1 MEVGVAMENHKD
13 RGLGQLY
20 LLGTLVIAALVL
32 GTWGWLEADPT
43 LHWCDALYRAFQL
56 FTLDMPEQNP
66 PLTLEVARWLALIV
80 AFYTV
85 AKVLRTVFTRQKQLL
100 HARLRRNHVVV
111 VGNGPEAASLAGN
124 DTYRKA
130 GTKVVVVGDL
140 GPSDQAWLAGRGVS
154 VLPDLSDPHLTRV
167 LHGAEDVVIVGGDDN
182 ETANLVC
189 RVASTAPKTQPLA
202 LFDSPALA
210 RQWTRNSSDAT
221 RTVCR
226 VTQLALETLRL
237 CPPFPSDAAV
247 PDPVVVGD
255 GPLAAELTRRIILG
269 WQHDSWRPRVLCL
282 SERTSWTGEL
292 VQKFGDAVQVEQTP
306 LLPACVEARVNEF
319 RDTWVPPEKGKGAV
333 GGIRVYLALTESSK
347 AVTIARELLEDP
359 TTHIGLVVD
368 QNTHWKDLF
377 KDVTDRVQLISRDA
391 LLADPKVLERN
402 EADLLRSELRRDAE
416 SWPPDSPSLFSTDIV
431 RDENSGDIVDVTPDT
446 LRLDLGVDL
455 LTRDNARA
463 AREVLEAGG
472 MKAETGIPLAPAPLA
487 GPSQLRSMQLK
498 LRNLLAEALPGNADP
513 HDVQQWALDLASR
526 LPEMMQRSGWTVTSD
541 TPPLLDSE
549 SIERLAERVHES
561 YQQQALAEG
570 NPTGSQLVETPWEK
584 LSEFNKSSNRA
595 VVLDYPVKLAS
606 IGLDWRR
613 STTPATPPKLPDEQK
628 HVLSVA
634 EHRRWSHFQRRNGRE
649 GHYFNT
655 PWDELTPEQKSLD
668 ENIINTMGSFLASE
682 GIEIIH
688 GVADENGTA

>member
-1 MEVGVAMENHKD
+1 MENHKGWD
-13 RGLGQLY
+13 WGLGRWC
-20 LLGTLVIAALVL
+20 LLGVVVVAVL
-32 GTWGWLEADPT
+32 LFGTCGWLEADPA
-43 LHWCDALYRAFQL
+43 LQWYDALYRAIQL
-56 FTLDMPEQNP
+56 FVLDMPEQKP
-66 PLTLEVARWLALIV
+66 PLTLEVARWLALFV
-80 AFYTV
+80 AFYAV
-85 AKVLRTVFTRQKQLL
+85 AEVLLAVFTQQKQLL
-100 HARLRRNHVVV
+100 HARLRRNHIVVI
-111 VGNGPEAASLAGN
+111 GNGPEAASLAGN
-124 DTYRKA
+124 DTYHTA
-130 GTKVVVVGDL
+130 GKKVVVIGDL
-140 GPSDQAWLAGRGVS
+140 DPSDQAWLAGRGVS

-167 LHGAEDVVIVGGDDN
+167 LHGAKDVVIVGGDDN

-189 RVASTAPKTQPLA
+189 RVASTAPKSQPLA
-202 LFDSPALA
+202 LFDSPTLA
-210 RQWTRNSSDAT
+210 RQWTRSSTDAA

-269 WQHDSWRPRVLCL
+269 WQHDGWRPRVLCL
-282 SERTSWTGEL
+282 SERTGWAGDL
-292 VQKFGDAVQVEQTP
+292 VQKFGDAVQVEQMT
-306 LLPACVEARVNEF
+306 LLPACVEARVTEF
-319 RDTWVPPEKGKGAV
+319 RDTWVPPEKGKGTV

-359 TTHIGLVVD
+359 ATHIGLIVD
-368 QNTHWKDLF
+368 QSTHWEDLF
-377 KDVTDRVQLISRDA
+377 KDVTDRVRLISRDA
-391 LLADPKVLERN
+391 LLADPQVLKRN
-402 EADLLRSELRRDAE
+402 EADLLRAELRRDAE

-431 RDENSGDIVDVTPDT
+431 RDENSGDIVDVTPDQH
-446 LRLDLGVDL
+446 RLDLGVDL
-455 LTRDNARA
+455 LTRDDARA

-472 MKAETGIPLAPAPLA
+472 MKAETGIPLEPAPLA
-487 GPSQLRSMQLK
+487 GPSQLHSMQLT
-498 LRNLLAEALPGNADP
+498 LLDLLTNKELFSNTDS
-513 HDVQQWALDLASR
+513 HDRQQWALDLASR

-561 YQQQALAEG
+561 YRQQALAEG
-570 NPTGSQLVETPWEK
+570 NPTGSRLVETPWKE
-584 LSEFNKSSNRA
+584 LSEFDKSSNRA

-682 GIEIIH
+682 GIEIIQE
-688 GVADENGTA
+688 VAD

>member
-1 MEVGVAMENHKD
+1 MESHKGWGSG
-13 RGLGQLY
+13 RWY
-20 LLGTLVIAALVL
+20 LLGIVVVAVVLGL
-32 GTWGWLEADPT
+32 GTWGWLVAKPDIGLEEAF
-43 LHWCDALYRAFQL
+43 YRAIQL
-56 FTLDMPEQNP
+56 FVLEMPEEAYSI
-66 PLTLEVARWLALIV
+66 PLDFARWIAVGV
-80 AFYTV
+80 AFIAVMQVLLTV
-85 AKVLRTVFTRQKQLL
+85 LTQRQKLFD
-100 HARLRRNHVVV
+100 AKRRRNHVVV

-130 GTKVVVVGDL
+130 GMKVVVVGDL
-140 GPSDQAWLAGRGVS
+140 DPSDQAWLAGRGVS

-189 RVASTAPKTQPLA
+189 RVASTAPTTQPLA

-210 RQWTRNSSDAT
+210 RQWTRSSSDAT

-269 WQHDSWRPRVLCL
+269 WQHDGWRPRVLCL
-282 SERTSWTGEL
+282 SERTGWAGEL
-292 VQKFGDAVQVEQTP
+292 VQKFGGAVQVEQTP

-402 EADLLRSELRRDAE
+402 EADLLRAELRRDAE

-431 RDENSGDIVDVTPDT
+431 RDENSSDIVDVTPDT

-455 LTRDNARA
+455 LTRDDAKA
-463 AREVLEAGG
+463 AREVLAAGG
-472 MKAETGIPLAPAPLA
+472 MKAETGIPLEPAPLA

-498 LRNLLAEALPGNADP
+498 LRKLLAEALPGNADP

-526 LPEMMQRSGWTVTSD
+526 LPEMMQRSGWTITSN

-561 YQQQALAEG
+561 YRQQALAEG

-606 IGLDWRR
+606 VGLDWRR
-613 STTPATPPKLPDEQK
+613 STTPAPAPALTDEQILT
-628 HVLSVA
+628 LSVA

-649 GHYFNT
+649 GHYFNK
-655 PWDELTPEQKSLD
+655 PWDELTKGQQSLD
-668 ENIINTMGSFLASE
+668 KNVVNTMGSLLASE
-682 GIEIIH
+682 GIEIIQ
-688 GVADENGTA
+688 GITD

>member
-1 MEVGVAMENHKD
+1 MENHKGWD
-13 RGLGQLY
+13 WGSGRWC
-20 LLGTLVIAALVL
+20 LLGTLVVLVL
-32 GTWGWLEADPT
+32 LFGTCGWLEADPA
-43 LHWCDALYRAFQL
+43 LQWCDALYRAIQL
-56 FTLDMPEQNP
+56 FVLDMSEKNP
-66 PLTLEVARWLALIV
+66 PPALNVARWLALFV
-80 AFYTV
+80 AFYAV
-85 AKVLRTVFTRQKQLL
+85 AEVLLAVFTQQKQLL
-100 HARLRRNHVVV
+100 HARLRRNHIVVI
-111 VGNGPEAASLAGN
+111 GNGPEAASLAGN
-124 DTYRKA
+124 DTYHTA
-130 GTKVVVVGDL
+130 GKKVVVIGDL
-140 GPSDQAWLAGRGVS
+140 APSDQAWLAGRGVS
-154 VLPDLSDPHLTRV
+154 VLPDLSDPHLTGV
-167 LHGAEDVVIVGGDDN
+167 LRGAEDVVIVGGDDN

-189 RVASTAPKTQPLA
+189 RVASTAPTTQPLA

-210 RQWTRNSSDAT
+210 RQWTRSSSDAA

-269 WQHDSWRPRVLCL
+269 WQHDGWRPRVLCL
-282 SERTSWTGEL
+282 SERTGWAGDL
-292 VQKFGDAVQVEQTP
+292 VQKFGGAVQVEQMA
-306 LLPACVEARVNEF
+306 LLPACVEARVTEF
-319 RDTWVPPEKGKGAV
+319 RDTWVPPEKGRGTV

-359 TTHIGLVVD
+359 ATHIGLIVD
-368 QNTHWKDLF
+368 QSTHWKDLF
-377 KDVTDRVQLISRDA
+377 KDVTDRVQLISRDT
-391 LLADPKVLERN
+391 LLADPQVLKRN
-402 EADLLRSELRRDAE
+402 EADLLRAELRRDAE

-431 RDENSGDIVDVTPDT
+431 RDKNSGDIVDVTPDQH
-446 LRLDLGVDL
+446 RLDLGVDL
-455 LTRDNARA
+455 LTRDDAKA

-472 MKAETGIPLAPAPLA
+472 MKAETGIPLEPAPLA
-487 GPSQLRSMQLK
+487 GPSQLRFMQLT
-498 LRNLLAEALPGNADP
+498 LLDLLTNKELFSDAD
-513 HDVQQWALDLASR
+513 DTDLQQWALDLASR

-561 YQQQALAEG
+561 YRQQALAEG
-570 NPTGSQLVETPWEK
+570 NPTGSRLVETPWKE
-584 LSEFNKSSNRA
+584 LSAFDKSSNRA

>member
-1 MEVGVAMENHKD
+1 MEVGVAMESHKD
-13 RGLGQLY
+13 WSSGRWY
-20 LLGTLVIAALVL
+20 LLGTLVVAVLVL

-43 LHWCDALYRAFQL
+43 LQGLDALYRAIQL

-66 PLTLEVARWLALIV
+66 PPALNVARWLALIV
-80 AFYTV
+80 AFYAV
-85 AKVLRTVFTRQKQLL
+85 AEVLRTVFTQQKQLFD
-100 HARLRRNHVVV
+100 AKRRRNHVVV

-140 GPSDQAWLAGRGVS
+140 DPSDQAWLAGRGVS
-154 VLPDLSDPHLTRV
+154 VLPGLSDPHLMRV
-167 LHGAEDVVIVGGDDN
+167 LRGAENVVIVGGDDN

-202 LFDSPALA
+202 LFDSPNLA
-210 RQWTRNSSDAT
+210 RQWTRNSSNTT

-226 VTQLALETLRL
+226 LTQLALETLRL

-269 WQHDSWRPRVLCL
+269 WQHDGWRPRVLCL
-282 SERTSWTGEL
+282 SERTGWAGEL
-292 VQKFGDAVQVEQTP
+292 VQKFGDAVQVEQTT
-306 LLPACVEARVNEF
+306 LLPACVEARVTEF
-319 RDTWVPPEKGKGAV
+319 RDTWVPPEKDRGAV

-368 QNTHWKDLF
+368 QNTHWRDLF
-377 KDVTDRVQLISRDA
+377 GDVTDRVRLISRDA

-402 EADLLRSELRRDAE
+402 EADLLRAELRRDAE

-431 RDENSGDIVDVTPDT
+431 RDENGGDIVDVKPDAH
-446 LRLDLGVDL
+446 RLDLGVDL
-455 LTRDNARA
+455 LTWDDARA
-463 AREVLEAGG
+463 AREVLATGG
-472 MKAETGIPLAPAPLA
+472 MKAETGIPLEPAPLA

-498 LRNLLAEALPGNADP
+498 LRNLLADALPGNADP

-526 LPEMMQRSGWTVTSD
+526 LPEMMQRSGWTITSD
-541 TPPLLDSE
+541 TPPLLDSG
-549 SIERLAERVHES
+549 SIERLAQQVHES
-561 YQQQALAEG
+561 YREHALAEG
-570 NPTGSQLVETPWEK
+570 NPTGSRLVETPWEK
-584 LSEFNKSSNRA
+584 LSEFDRSSNRA

-606 IGLDWRR
+606 VGLDWRR
-613 STTPATPPKLPDEQK
+613 SKTPAPAPALTDEQILT
-628 HVLSVA
+628 LSVA

-649 GHYFNT
+649 GHYFNK
-655 PWDELTPEQKSLD
+655 PWNELTKGQQSLD
-668 ENIINTMGSFLASE
+668 ENVVNTMGSLLASE
-682 GIEIIH
+682 GIEIIQ
-688 GVADENGTA
+688 GITD

>member
-1 MEVGVAMENHKD
+1 MAMESHKD
-13 RGLGQLY
+13 WGSGRWY
-20 LLGTLVIAALVL
+20 LLGTVVIAALVL

-56 FTLDMPEQNP
+56 FTQGMPDQNP
-66 PLTLEVARWLALIV
+66 PLALNVARWLALIV

-85 AKVLRTVFTRQKQLL
+85 AKVLRTVFTRQKQLF
-100 HARLRRNHVVV
+100 HAKRRRNHVVV

-140 GPSDQAWLAGRGVS
+140 DPSDQAWLAGRGVS

-167 LHGAEDVVIVGGDDN
+167 LRGAEDVVIVGGDDN

-189 RVASTAPKTQPLA
+189 RVASTAPTTQPLA

-269 WQHDSWRPRVLCL
+269 WQHDGWRPRVLCL

-333 GGIRVYLALTESSK
+333 GGVRVYLALTESSK

-368 QNTHWKDLF
+368 QNTHWEDLF
-377 KDVTDRVQLISRDA
+377 KDVSDRVRLISRDA

-431 RDENSGDIVDVTPDT
+431 RDENSGEIVDVTPDT

-498 LRNLLAEALPGNADP
+498 LRRLLAEALPGNADI

-606 IGLDWRR
+606 VGLDWRR
-613 STTPATPPKLPDEQK
+613 STTPAPAPALTDEQILT
-628 HVLSVA
+628 LSVA

-649 GHYFNT
+649 GHHFNK
-655 PWDELTPEQKSLD
+655 PWDELTKGQQSLD
-668 ENIINTMGSFLASE
+668 ENVVNTMGSLLASE
-682 GIEIIH
+682 GIEIIQE
-688 GVADENGTA
+688 VAD

>member
-1 MEVGVAMENHKD
+1 MAMESHKD
-13 RGLGQLY
+13 WSSGRWY
-20 LLGTLVIAALVL
+20 LLGIVVVAVVLGL
-32 GTWGWLEADPT
+32 GTWGWLVAKPDIGLEEAF
-43 LHWCDALYRAFQL
+43 YRAIQL
-56 FTLDMPEQNP
+56 FVLEMPEEAYSI
-66 PLTLEVARWLALIV
+66 PLDFARWIAVGV
-80 AFYTV
+80 AFIAVMQVLLTV
-85 AKVLRTVFTRQKQLL
+85 LTQRQKLFD
-100 HARLRRNHVVV
+100 AKRRRNHVVV

-130 GTKVVVVGDL
+130 GMKVVVVGDL
-140 GPSDQAWLAGRGVS
+140 DPSDQAWLAGRGVS

-167 LHGAEDVVIVGGDDN
+167 LHGAEDVVIVGSDDN

-189 RVASTAPKTQPLA
+189 RVASTAPTTQPLA
-202 LFDSPALA
+202 LFDSPALT

-269 WQHDSWRPRVLCL
+269 WQHDGWRPRVLCL
-282 SERTSWTGEL
+282 SERTSWAGEL
-292 VQKFGDAVQVEQTP
+292 VQKFGDAVQVEQTT

-377 KDVTDRVQLISRDA
+377 GDVTDRVRLISRDA

-402 EADLLRSELRRDAE
+402 EADLLRAELRRDAE

-463 AREVLEAGG
+463 AREVLAAGG

-498 LRNLLAEALPGNADP
+498 LRNLLAEELFSDTDDT
-513 HDVQQWALDLASR
+513 HDRQQWALDLASR
-526 LPEMMQRSGWTVTSD
+526 LPEMMQRSGWTVTSN

-561 YQQQALAEG
+561 YRQQALAEG
-570 NPTGSQLVETPWEK
+570 NPTGSRLVETPWEE
-584 LSEFNKSSNRA
+584 LSEFDRSSNRA

-606 IGLDWRR
+606 VGLDWRR
-613 STTPATPPKLPDEQK
+613 STTPAPAPALTDEQILT
-628 HVLSVA
+628 LSVA

-649 GHYFNT
+649 GHYFNK
-655 PWDELTPEQKSLD
+655 PWDELTKGQQSLD
-668 ENIINTMGSFLASE
+668 KNVVNTMGSLLASE
-682 GIEIIH
+682 GIEIIQ
-688 GVADENGTA
+688 GITD

>member
-1 MEVGVAMENHKD
+1 MENHKSWD
-13 RGLGQLY
+13 WSLGRWC
-20 LLGTLVIAALVL
+20 LLGTLVVVVLLL
-32 GTWGWLEADPT
+32 GTLGWLEAYPT
-43 LHWCDALYRAFQL
+43 LQGLDALYRAIQL
-56 FTLDMPEQNP
+56 FVLDMSEQNP
-66 PLTLEVARWLALIV
+66 PPALNVARWLALII
-80 AFYTV
+80 AFYAV
-85 AKVLRTVFTRQKQLL
+85 AEVLRTVFTQQKQLL
-100 HARLRRNHVVV
+100 DARLRTNHVVV
-111 VGNGPEAASLAGN
+111 IGNGPEAASLAGN
-124 DTYRKA
+124 DTYHKA
-130 GTKVVVVGDL
+130 GTQVVVIGDL
-140 GPSDQAWLAGRGVS
+140 APSDQAWLAGRGVS

-167 LHGAEDVVIVGGDDN
+167 LRGAEDVVIVGGDDN

-269 WQHDSWRPRVLCL
+269 WQHDGWRPRVLCL
-282 SERTSWTGEL
+282 SERTSWAGEL
-292 VQKFGDAVQVEQTP
+292 VQKFGDAVQVEQTT
-306 LLPACVEARVNEF
+306 LLPACVEARVTEF
-319 RDTWVPPEKGKGAV
+319 RDTWVPPEKGRGTV

-402 EADLLRSELRRDAE
+402 EADLLRAELRRDAE

-446 LRLDLGVDL
+446 HRLDLGVDL

-463 AREVLEAGG
+463 AREVLAAGG
-472 MKAETGIPLAPAPLA
+472 MKAETGIPLEPAPLA
-487 GPSQLRSMQLK
+487 GPSQLRSMQLT
-498 LRNLLAEALPGNADP
+498 LLDLLTKELFSDTDS
-513 HDVQQWALDLASR
+513 HDRQQWALDLASR

-561 YQQQALAEG
+561 YRQQALAEG

-613 STTPATPPKLPDEQK
+613 STAPTPAPELELTDEQK
-628 HVLSVA
+628 STLSVA

-655 PWDELTPEQKSLD
+655 PWDELTTGQQSLD

-688 GVADENGTA
+688 GITD